1 MVKNRRDFLDK
12 KLREVLKE
20 HCYALYYNSTSN
32 TKITYPCVI
41 YKLSDKQSRFADDV
55 MYFHRDIYQVTVIS
69 KLPDSPVVEDIMEK
83 FQNVTFDSN
92 YVIDNLYH
100 SILTITQ
107 SY

>member
-1 MVKNRRDFLDK
+1 M
-12 KLREVLKE
+12 
-20 HCYALYYNSTSN
+20 
-32 TKITYPCVI
+32 
-41 YKLSDKQSRFADDV
+41 
-55 MYFHRDIYQVTVIS
+55 YQVTVIS